1 MRMRSPSS
9 APPLRRRV
17 GSIATTAICAC
28 GKCRTRRASSSSV
41 RLDLPAPPVPVTPT
55 TGTLWR
61 ARASMRRTCSSWPS
75 APAAPS
81 STEMVRAICPWS
93 RGFSGRSS

>member
-61 ARASMRRTCSSWPS
+61 ARVSTRRTCSAWPLLA
-75 APAAPS
+75 APPS
-81 STEMVRAICPWS
+81 STEMVRAIRPWS
-93 RGFSGRSS
+93 RAFSGRSS